1 MRHSTREVVISS
13 QLGARQPRRQAH
25 GSDRRGEV
33 ATDLGTGTAGDEG
46 TGSSAYNSQP
56 GKASKTPNI
65 VSILTS
71 NPSDVT
77 EPIVAWPSWDPLV
90 WIMSF
95 NITDDPDCL
104 TLSIAV
110 LL

>member
-13 QLGARQPRRQAH
+13 QLGARQPRRQAR
-25 GSDRRGEV
+25 GSDRRG
-33 ATDLGTGTAGDEG
+33 ASNLGTGTAGDEG
-46 TGSSAYNSQP
+46 TGSSAYNSEP
-56 GKASKTPNI
+56 EKASRTPNI

-104 TLSIAV
+104 TLLIAV